1 MWRVSHVGAAGDG
14 RGAPVL
20 PVENIVLA
28 DDDESSV
35 APIRRHR
42 GAT

>member
-1 MWRVSHVGAAGDG
+1 VPIIAA
-14 RGAPVL
+14 L

>member
-1 MWRVSHVGAAGDG
+1 MAEQITAA
-14 RGAPVL
+14 L
-20 PVENIVLA
+20 PVENIVLT

-35 APIRRHR
+35 APIRPHG